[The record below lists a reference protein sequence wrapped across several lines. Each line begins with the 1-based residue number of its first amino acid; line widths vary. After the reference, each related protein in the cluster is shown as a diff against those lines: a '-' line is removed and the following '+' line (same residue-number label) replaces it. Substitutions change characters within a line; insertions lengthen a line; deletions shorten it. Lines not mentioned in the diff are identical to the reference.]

1 MNQRLER
8 ILVKLA
14 QRHAPA
20 LLAPGWQ
27 GTTENLKRLARGLA
41 DYDFLVVMA
50 NVPER
55 LLAERETHIQNWATA
70 YAKFHNLMAHN
81 LFPNY
86 SALNVRFADDGMP
99 PAIVFQAK
107 ISPIVEVMAGYLVP
121 YVASRQAFARV
132 ADSEIREL
140 IDEILVKLAT
150 TDLSEPVYHMLVKDG
165 IACTRRLIELPM
177 QHIALTDFDRNL
189 FPTLQKP
196 ATLPRT
202 GELPKL
208 ATQGVPTVPSH
219 PAPAQPPRE
228 PELEKIEFKLEQLD
242 EIESSPLTPTER
254 MFIRPVNL
262 AFERKPPVPELPH
275 NGDRGK
281 SG

>member
-14 QRHAPA
+14 QRHAPM
-20 LLAPGWQ
+20 LLTPGWQ
-27 GTTENLKRLARGLA
+27 GTTENLKLLARGLA
-41 DYDFLVVMA
+41 DFDFLVVMA
-50 NVPER
+50 KVPDRLMPER
-55 LLAERETHIQNWATA
+55 DAQIQNWANA
-70 YAKFHNLMAHN
+70 YARFHNLMAHN

-86 SALNVRFADDGMP
+86 SALNASFADDALP
-99 PAIVFQAK
+99 PVIVFQAK
-107 ISPIVEVMAGYLVP
+107 VAPIVEVMAGYLVP

-132 ADSEIREL
+132 AETEIREL
-140 IDEILVKLAT
+140 IDEMLAKLAT

-165 IACTRRLIELPM
+165 IASARRLIELPM

-189 FPTLQKP
+189 FPQLHKP

-208 ATQGVPTVPSH
+208 ATQPVAAAPTHS
-219 PAPAQPPRE
+219 APAQPPHQPE
-228 PELEKIEFKLEQLD
+228 PEKIELKLEQLE
-242 EIESSPLTPTER
+242 EIEYSPLTPTER

-262 AFERKPPVPELPH
+262 AFERKPPVPDLP
-275 NGDRGK
+275 NNPDRGK